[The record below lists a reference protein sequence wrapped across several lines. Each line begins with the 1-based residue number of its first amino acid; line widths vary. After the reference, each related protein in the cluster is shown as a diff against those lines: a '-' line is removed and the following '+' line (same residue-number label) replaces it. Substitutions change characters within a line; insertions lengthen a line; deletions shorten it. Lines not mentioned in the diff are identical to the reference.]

1 MTPIDNNPLS
11 SLTSSQV
18 DSKTSADKKNEA
30 LGQGDFL
37 QLLLTQ
43 LKNQDPT
50 SPMEQTE
57 FLTQMAQ
64 FSTVDGVQGLQSSM
78 NSLVNTMHSTQAL
91 QASSLVGQSVMVAAD
106 ATHFDGSKLVN
117 GEVDV
122 PLGSS
127 DMKIEISNAA
137 GQVVRTMNV
146 SQLDSGSFKFAWDG
160 SNEAGERQPSGLYQF
175 KVTALVGSSREQ
187 LTTSLSANVDSVRL
201 GNGGQSM
208 TLNLAGI
215 GARSLTEIQEIGQ

>member
-1 MTPIDNNPLS
+1 MAPIDNNPLS

-18 DSKTSADKKNEA
+18 DSKAAADKKNEA

-64 FSTVDGVQGLQSSM
+64 FSTVDGVQGLQTSM
-78 NSLVNTMHSTQAL
+78 QSLVNTMNSTQAL
-91 QASSLVGQSVMVAAD
+91 QASSLVGKSVLVSAQS
-106 ATHFDGSKLVN
+106 TQFDGSKLIN
-117 GEVDV
+117 GQVDV
-122 PLGSS
+122 PIGAS

-137 GQVVRTMNV
+137 GQVVRTVNV
-146 SQLDSGSFKFAWDG
+146 PQLESGPFKFAWDG
-160 SNEAGERQPSGLYQF
+160 SNETGDLQPSGQYQF
-175 KVTALVGSSREQ
+175 KVTALVGSAREQ
-187 LTTSLSANVDSVRL
+187 LATSLSANVDSVTL
-201 GNGGQSM
+201 GKGGQGM
-208 TLNLAGI
+208 TLNLAGV
-215 GARSLTEIQEIGQ
+215 GARSLAEIQEIGQ